1 MFDES
6 GTFFGSMGRY
16 GGNGDKT
23 YDKSY
28 WLSLWS
34 APRRLT
40 RDLKQGR
47 VQLIN
52 PLMQLS
58 INTHPWVVATTLT
71 GNKNFTKTNRICMW
85 FLI

>member
-1 MFDES
+1 
-6 GTFFGSMGRY
+6 MGRY

-58 INTHPWVVATTLT
+58 VNTHPWAVTTTLT
-71 GNKNFTKTNRICMW
+71 GNYNLYKNKSSFYVLFIQNI
-85 FLI
+85 FFYLS